1 MLTDSAN
8 LDLVYRG
15 FKKLYGDAFLAAPA
29 NGDKI
34 VMKVPSTGA
43 SEQYSW
49 LGSFPAMREWIGP
62 RVAGNL
68 DVNSFTII
76 NRMFESTVRVSRN
89 QILDDKIGV
98 FAPVFQR
105 MGINAR
111 LHPEELIFGLLRS
124 GFVSNCYD
132 GQFFFDVDHPVIDPT
147 TDTVI
152 NVSNMQAGAGPS
164 WYLLDTSQAIKPLIW
179 QEREPYTFEQQTSP
193 GDDAVFMN
201 NDYTYGVRARV
212 NAGYGLWQLA
222 FGSRAALTAANYAA
236 ARAAMM
242 AFRSDTGRF
251 LGINPNT
258 LVVPPALESDARGL
272 LNTEIAPGGAASNVW
287 KNTAELIVTPFVA

>member
-1 MLTDSAN
+1 MLTDAAG

-15 FKKLYGDAFLAAPA
+15 FQKLYTDAFLAAPA
-29 NGDKI
+29 HGDKI
-34 VMKVPSTGA
+34 AMKVASSGA

-49 LGSFPAMREWIGP
+49 LGSFPAMREWVGP

-68 DVNSFTII
+68 DVNTFTIL
-76 NRMFESTVRVSRN
+76 NRSFESTVRVSRN
-89 QILDDKIGV
+89 HILDDKIGV

-111 LHPEELIFGLLRS
+111 LHPEELIFGLLRN
-124 GFVSNCYD
+124 GFTGIGYD
-132 GQFFFDVDHPVIDPT
+132 GQFFFDVDHPVIDPAT
-147 TDTVI
+147 EAVTL
-152 NVSNMQAGAGPS
+152 VSNTQAGALPP
-164 WYLLDTSQAIKPLIW
+164 WYLLDCSQAIKPLIW

-193 GDDAVFMN
+193 GDDAVFN
-201 NDYTYGVRARV
+201 NNEFVYGVRARV

-251 LGINPNT
+251 LGIQPTT

-272 LNTEIAPGGAASNVW
+272 LNTDIAPGGAASNVW
-287 KNTAELIVTPFVA
+287 RDSAELIVTPFVA